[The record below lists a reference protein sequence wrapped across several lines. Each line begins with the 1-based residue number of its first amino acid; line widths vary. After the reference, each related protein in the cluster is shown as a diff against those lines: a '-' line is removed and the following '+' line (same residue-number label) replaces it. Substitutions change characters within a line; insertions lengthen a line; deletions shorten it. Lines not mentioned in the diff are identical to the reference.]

1 MKIAVCLSGQP
12 RNFREGYSYF
22 SQAFASHE
30 VDYFFHHWFHND
42 ETGDPI
48 FILSGGINEGRISWV
63 SEKDTDKKMI
73 ELFKPKSCLFEKQK
87 EFTDY
92 KYPKEFMKMPT
103 PDALSMFYSRNECA
117 KLFDAYLKENNT
129 KYDLT
134 ISTRPDVAIFP
145 QIDLFDQITDS
156 DSIHTAYVAGKEWN
170 KGHVN
175 PALIASSS
183 SNISYFLKMYVY
195 YEALMEKG
203 VPFCD
208 HRLSFAHLKTLNR
221 PFKQILVKEDG
232 TPEWAWIRK
241 GELRPS

>member
-22 SQAFASHE
+22 SQAFISHE
-30 VDYFFHHWFHND
+30 VDYFIHHWFHND
-42 ETGDPI
+42 ETEDPI
-48 FILSGGINEGRISWV
+48 FILSGGTNEGRISWIP
-63 SEKDTDKKMI
+63 EKDTDKKMI
-73 ELFKPKSCLFEKQK
+73 ELFKPKSYLFEKRK
-87 EFTDY
+87 EFTDH
-92 KYPKEFMKMPT
+92 KYSKEFMKMPT

-145 QIDLFDQITDS
+145 QTDLSNQITDS
-156 DSIHTAYVAGKEWN
+156 DFIYTAYVAGNEWN
-170 KGHVN
+170 NGQVN

-183 SNISYFLKMYVY
+183 SNISYFLKMYVHY
-195 YEALMEKG
+195 KALMEKG

-208 HRLSFAHLKTLNR
+208 HRLSFAHLEKLKR
-221 PFKQILVKEDG
+221 PFKQILVNEDG